1 MSIDWIFGEYKILKK
16 IATGGMAEVFLA
28 KRVGMKGFEKLLAI
42 KRILPQ
48 FSENE
53 EFIAMFTDEAKIAAK
68 LNHRNIVQIYDF
80 GSQQGSHYIA
90 MEYIFG
96 KDLRSILKKS
106 KERGDQLPL
115 AQCAYII
122 TEAAKGLEYAHTL
135 RDHFGNHLQ
144 IIHRDISPQNIL
156 ISYEGEVTLADF
168 GIAKAV
174 SKSTETRAGVLKGK
188 ILYMSPEQ
196 AWGKSIDRRS
206 DLYSLGVVL
215 YEMVTQRK
223 IFDADSEF
231 SMLEKVRNA
240 QIEFPPHVFQNI
252 PTNFL
257 QIIQKALEKNPDHRY
272 QSAHDMRVDLENYL
286 LSTQERLSEK
296 AIANYLK
303 HLFREDIEE
312 ERKILTESTE
322 ILVEKMVA
330 AEPPTWPPVREPD
343 IISVSKKAPTG
354 EGKKKRGFS
363 FTFQIRMVLILV
375 LCLLGAV
382 AGAYFFSR
390 SASKYIM
397 VAQNVEPSPPP
408 AQPQPSPPPAVT
420 VTEQPQGKPL
430 LEVKKEPLP
439 EAKPAPPVEKPAP
452 PAKKPVPPSGKTQ
465 PPAEKPS
472 PPVARVTPREEK
484 PSPPPPKIEP
494 PAEKPSPPVAR
505 VTPREEE
512 PSPPPEKIE
521 PPAEKPSPP
530 VARVTP
536 REEKPSPP
544 PEKPKP
550 VYQEPKVQAEPG
562 VKPSPP
568 APVVKPKVI
577 EEERKKVVPVEKPE
591 PVTKPEKEASLPKK
605 EAPAKV
611 IEQKPPSPLADLL
624 NQGPQLLHENHQLGL
639 LEKINKL
646 SGEERQ
652 NISVRV
658 LECFAHLKRY
668 LLDRDR
674 NSKRPWAQLYASIEN
689 SKDREAT
696 PMLLKVVKDKDD
708 YTRLYAVLLLG
719 NIGDQRALDDLQ
731 QIADTD
737 PNRKVR
743 KSAAWAVAMIQKRG

>member
-484 PSPPPPKIEP
+484 PSPPP
-494 PAEKPSPPVAR
+494 
-505 VTPREEE
+505 
-512 PSPPPEKIE
+512 
-521 PPAEKPSPP
+521 
-530 VARVTP
+530 
-536 REEKPSPP
+536 
-544 PEKPKP
+544 EKPKP

>member
-408 AQPQPSPPPAVT
+408 ARPEPSPPPAVT

-465 PPAEKPS
+465 
-472 PPVARVTPREEK
+472 
-484 PSPPPPKIEP
+484 P